1 MPGESP
7 GEVGHLPADAP
18 PDSIHETIPPD
29 SDSVAETD
37 SIFDTSTADLVNQ
50 PEADSSETKETR
62 PDSLLDRFK
71 GMEGSIHYWGKVIQ
85 SRIIE
90 KSILISGEAGV
101 TYGTTT
107 LQADSIRY
115 NYETGNM
122 WAIGS
127 PVLTD
132 ANAVVEG
139 KRMRYRI
146 NEDKGIIEEGST
158 SQDQWFFRGEIVSKV
173 GDRDIYGKNSR
184 FTTCDLEEPHYYF
197 SSLRMKLTIDEKVV
211 ARPVIFYVHDI
222 PILFIPFYIF
232 PIQKGRKSG
241 FLRPK
246 FGIFNDGQRGRSIRD
261 LGYFFALSDYYDV
274 TVSSDLYESAR
285 WSVRGEGRY
294 ARRYNYRGNIF
305 YSFTDDALTNT
316 RKSLLRFKHD
326 HTLNRETTLQVEGN
340 FASDRRIFSDV
351 SFDIDEVL
359 QRSLESRA
367 TYNRRAS
374 WGSYFITGYN
384 DYSLDRDRTRTQ
396 LPIFSLSKNSSP
408 LISNDGNRW
417 YHGINYSLNTRFE
430 STRIEEEDDI
440 IAYQTSR
447 TNLTLTD
454 PLKIRGFLNVT
465 PRLNL
470 SGTQYHTTKDGT
482 GFVHQETYETS
493 VSLFTRIY
501 GIFNR
506 PTIGPMTRWR
516 HTIAPQINYRYRPG
530 FDSERFIG
538 LTGFPGVSGEA
549 NTIGLSL
556 TNDFDA
562 KYRDG
567 EEERDLSLLSVIQST
582 SYDFVRARSE
592 GQSGWGN
599 LSTRFESSPSDR
611 YTASVQLTHSLYD
624 GETFD
629 PFLTAATLTMSLRGK
644 GEEVEADS
652 IQTLE
657 MEELTEIGDELSDVV
672 SEGEYTRPREISR
685 LPWMISLTHTLSR
698 SRTGTGSSRSLYG
711 TLSFNPT
718 NHWRL
723 TYTARYS
730 FDEEKI
736 QNQRLSLRRDLHRWE
751 LLLSLVRLPE
761 DRFSYELRVNLI
773 DLPALEIKR
782 SVRDY

>member
-1 MPGESP
+1 MIRGSILSGIITMALTCGMPSGLPGEGMGP
-7 GEVGHLPADAP
+7 LPADSA
-18 PDSIHETIPPD
+18 SAA
-29 SDSVAETD
+29 S
-37 SIFDTSTADLVNQ
+37 
-50 PEADSSETKETR
+50 EADSTATEEAHADT
-62 PDSLLDRFK
+62 LLDRFK

-85 SRIIE
+85 SRIVE

-101 TYGTTT
+101 SYGTTT
-107 LQADSIRY
+107 LRADSIQY
-115 NYETGNM
+115 DYETGSM
-122 WAIGS
+122 WARGS

-132 ANAVVEG
+132 ADAVVEG
-139 KRMRYRI
+139 RAMRYRI
-146 NEDKGIIEEGST
+146 GEDKGIIEEGKT
-158 SQDQWFFRGEIVSKV
+158 AQDQWFFRGEVVSKV

-184 FTTCDLEEPHYYF
+184 FTTCDLEDPHYYF
-197 SSLRMKLTIDEKVV
+197 SSLKMKLTINEKVV

-222 PILFIPFYIF
+222 PVLFIPFYIF

-294 ARRYNYRGNIF
+294 ARRYRFRGNVF
-305 YSFTDDALTNT
+305 YSFTDDAMTNT

-326 HTLNRETTLQVEGN
+326 HTLNRESTLQVEGN

-408 LISNDGNRW
+408 LISDEGNRW

-430 STRIEEEDDI
+430 STRIREEEEVT
-440 IAYQTSR
+440 AYQASR

-465 PRLNL
+465 PSLNL
-470 SGTQYHTTKDGT
+470 SGTQYHTTKDET

-501 GIFNR
+501 GIFDR

-516 HTIAPQINYRYRPG
+516 HTISPQINHRYRPD
-530 FDSERFIG
+530 FDSERFTG
-538 LTGFPGVSGEA
+538 LTGFPGVRGEA

-556 TNDFDA
+556 TNDIDA
-562 KYRDG
+562 KYLDRD
-567 EEERDLSLLSVIQST
+567 EEKDISLLSVIQST
-582 SYDFVRARSE
+582 SYDFVRARSA

-599 LSTRFESSPSDR
+599 LNTRFESSPNDR

-629 PFLTAATLTMSLRGK
+629 PFLTSTTMTMSLRGE
-644 GEEVEADS
+644 GEGKEADS
-652 IQTLE
+652 VQVVE
-657 MEELTEIGDELSDVV
+657 MDELMEIGDELSDVV
-672 SEGEYTRPREISR
+672 SEEEYTRPREISR
-685 LPWMISLTHTLSR
+685 MPWMISLTHTHSR
-698 SRTGTGSSRSLYG
+698 SRTGSGSSRSLYG

-730 FDEEKI
+730 FDEDRV
-736 QNQRLSLRRDLHRWE
+736 QNQRLTLRRDLHRWE

-773 DLPALEIKR
+773 DLPALEVKQ